1 MSFSW
6 LFFIFF
12 IFFFPFRKAQN
23 HTEFSGFVYL
33 FCFSGEKKMQ
43 FFMEKKTSYAS
54 MGLFNLET
62 FR

>member
-1 MSFSW
+1 MQSFQG
-6 LFFIFF
+6 LFIC
-12 IFFFPFRKAQN
+12 
-23 HTEFSGFVYL
+23 FV
-33 FCFSGEKKMQ
+33 FQGKKKMQ